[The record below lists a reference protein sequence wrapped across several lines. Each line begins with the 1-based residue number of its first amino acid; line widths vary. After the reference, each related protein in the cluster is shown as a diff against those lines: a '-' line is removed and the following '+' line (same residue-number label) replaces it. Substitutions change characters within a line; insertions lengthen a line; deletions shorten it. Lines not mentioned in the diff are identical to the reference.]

1 MCGSVWSYGF
11 DSMMLAVPFQLGV
24 SYDSIS
30 LDSSALIPNTTS
42 GLHCMWFLTFQVN
55 SRGAQAIA
63 AISFDSL
70 ARDANA
76 MSLMGPDCWLGVQS
90 ANWRQK
96 DQVKAGFCF

>member
-1 MCGSVWSYGF
+1 MWSQELGV
-11 DSMMLAVPFQLGV
+11 MILLGPFQLGV

>member
-1 MCGSVWSYGF
+1 MWSQELGV
-11 DSMMLAVPFQLGV
+11 MILMGPFQLGV